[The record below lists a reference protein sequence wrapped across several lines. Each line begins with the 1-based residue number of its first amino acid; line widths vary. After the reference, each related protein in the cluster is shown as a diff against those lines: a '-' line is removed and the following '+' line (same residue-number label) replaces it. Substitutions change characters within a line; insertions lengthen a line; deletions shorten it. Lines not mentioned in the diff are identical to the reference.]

1 MITDR
6 CFGKF
11 KFILY
16 HPVSGGNLPL
26 IVVLY
31 GSGGMTRQE
40 GV

>member
-16 HPVSGGNLPL
+16 QLDGGGNLPL
-26 IVVLY
+26 IVVLH
-31 GSGGMTRQE
+31 GSGE
-40 GV
+40 